1 MQELRNQITKT
12 MRRDIKRKARGRRMK
27 NLIKTKR
34 WIRKKR
40 KSQKIIKRGRMNLV
54 MKVMERINIRKIRME
69 NKRKNQRRR
78 FKRVNLKNNLKVQEQ
93 VTVIVV
99 MEVGV

>member
-1 MQELRNQITKT
+1 
-12 MRRDIKRKARGRRMK
+12 
-27 NLIKTKR
+27 
-34 WIRKKR
+34 
-40 KSQKIIKRGRMNLV
+40 MNLV